1 VDWGADVVVC
11 LGQGADLHMAHSMSL
26 ASVKSRLVLV
36 LAQPGSP
43 GKRAVKRVCMCLGI
57 ACG

>member
-1 VDWGADVVVC
+1 MVVC